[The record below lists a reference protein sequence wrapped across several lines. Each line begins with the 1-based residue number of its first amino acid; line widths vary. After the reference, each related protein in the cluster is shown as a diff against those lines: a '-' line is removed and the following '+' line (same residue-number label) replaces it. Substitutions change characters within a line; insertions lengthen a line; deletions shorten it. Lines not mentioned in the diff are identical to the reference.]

1 MGGCRCEAHLQVG
14 WMLDFS
20 GAGTWCCVALRATSL
35 LGSNDR
41 SLTGGEA
48 NLAGAQRSDQNKLL
62 HTRRVGGLQDGEG
75 EAGRGRCELWA
86 VRVLLRQGPQPAAGL
101 AGSSSSAS
109 SKLGQRS
116 TGHSVHI
123 AQHSAHSTAQR
134 TQHSTAHLH
143 KAGGALAVNAAGG
156 RQIAN
161 LALSSAHSANDLH
174 GRGVR
179 VRSRMLDL

>member
-1 MGGCRCEAHLQVG
+1 MGGWRCEAHLQVG

-134 TQHSTAHLH
+134 TSTRRVAPSPSMRR
-143 KAGGALAVNAAGG
+143 GADRSPISLSAAPTA
-156 RQIAN
+156 QTTCMAET
-161 LALSSAHSANDLH
+161 
-174 GRGVR
+174 
-179 VRSRMLDL
+179 